1 MILKGQQARLM
12 KIEKWVLGELATNCY
27 VVKNEE
33 KKELVIIDPATCPQ
47 MLFEHLREDGYQPK
61 AILLT
66 HGHFD
71 HVMGIEGL
79 VKEFQ
84 IPVRLIK
91 EETEV
96 LADASLNLSS
106 VFGSPYTYTKGEP
119 LEELEVLE
127 YAGISFQV
135 IHTPGHTKGGACY
148 YVAEEETLFSGDT
161 LFCQSV
167 GRTDFPT
174 GSMSTLVRSIK
185 ERLFVLPPQT
195 KVYPGHGDATTI
207 EEERYGNP
215 YVV

>member
-1 MILKGQQARLM
+1 M

-33 KKELVIIDPATCPQ
+33 KKELVIIDPACCSQ
-47 MLFEHLREDGYQPK
+47 MFLEHLRGDGYQPK

-71 HVMGIEGL
+71 HVMGITEL
-79 VKEFQ
+79 VREFQ
-84 IPVRLIK
+84 IPVRLLK
-91 EETEV
+91 EEAKV

-106 VFGSPYTYTKGEP
+106 MFGTSYAYTGG
-119 LEELEVLE
+119 EVLEDLEMFE

-135 IHTPGHTKGGACY
+135 IHTPGHTSGGACY

-161 LFCQSV
+161 LFYQSV

-185 ERLFVLPPQT
+185 ERLFTLPPQT

-215 YVV
+215 YVG

>member
-1 MILKGQQARLM
+1 M

-33 KKELVIIDPATCPQ
+33 RKELVIIDPATCSQ
-47 MLFEHLREDGYQPK
+47 MFTEHLREDGYQPK

-71 HVMGIEGL
+71 HVMGITRL
-79 VKEFQ
+79 VEEFQ
-84 IPVRLIK
+84 IPVYLLQ
-91 EETEV
+91 EELEV
-96 LADASLNLSS
+96 LADATLNLSS
-106 VFGSPYTYTKGEP
+106 MFGTSFAYEKGKP
-119 LEELEVLE
+119 LHDLDIFEC
-127 YAGISFQV
+127 AGISFQV

-148 YVAEEETLFSGDT
+148 YIAEEDTLFSGDT
-161 LFCQSV
+161 LFFHSV

-174 GSMSTLVRSIK
+174 GSMGTLVRSIK
-185 ERLFVLPPQT
+185 ERVFAVPPQT

-207 EEERYGNP
+207 EEEKYGNP